1 MAMTAPLTNTEILE
15 KIDQRIA
22 TERNTAGA
30 QQARETLKQ
39 YQARLGMDRAIT
51 ASDLPNLRER
61 YKNDPG
67 KLRDINRVEQLLKQ
81 AEGRQ

>member
-1 MAMTAPLTNTEILE
+1 
-15 KIDQRIA
+15 
-22 TERNTAGA
+22 
-30 QQARETLKQ
+30 
-39 YQARLGMDRAIT
+39 
-51 ASDLPNLRER
+51 LRER